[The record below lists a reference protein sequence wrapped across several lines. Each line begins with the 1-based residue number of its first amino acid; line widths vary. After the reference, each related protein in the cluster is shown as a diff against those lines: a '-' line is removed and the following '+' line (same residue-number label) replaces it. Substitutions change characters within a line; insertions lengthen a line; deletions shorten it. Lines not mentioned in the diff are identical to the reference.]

1 MHPKLFTIVKVQTV
15 LGGRALFPSYSN
27 SPLGALIHDFFLDWL
42 VIGWTDV
49 IVIELWPADRA
60 LEVRGLCSWKDRLGI
75 IKTWADFAFNL
86 LHLVKI
92 RRPLSLSELRFLFIV
107 FRQYRLKV
115 CYWYHLLMRCDFC
128 SSCIET
134 PFTISK
140 IEGLLVPWSFG
151 HRVCLGAYC
160 SLTLR
165 CDHAMLELFCY
176 LRLNGRLRFLKAD

>member
-27 SPLGALIHDFFLDWL
+27 SPLGALVHDFFLDWL

-115 CYWYHLLMRCDFC
+115 CY
-128 SSCIET
+128 
-134 PFTISK
+134 
-140 IEGLLVPWSFG
+140 
-151 HRVCLGAYC
+151 
-160 SLTLR
+160 
-165 CDHAMLELFCY
+165 
-176 LRLNGRLRFLKAD
+176 